1 MVVKDAGKKQW
12 WNVPGEIFV
21 REIPLISEA
30 SRLVNYYN
38 LARIIEDINF

>member
-1 MVVKDAGKKQW
+1 MVVKDASRSSDQD
-12 WNVPGEIFV
+12 PGEIFV